1 MHLPVMLVPI
11 LLLTPAAAMAHPHG
25 HAAGDG
31 LVSGLVHP
39 LLGPDHLLAM
49 VAVGLWAAA
58 IGGRALWTLPAAF
71 LAAMTVSGLLGAG
84 GPEVALVEH
93 VIIASVI
100 VAGAA
105 VALALKLPPA
115 AAVTLVA
122 VFGAAHGWAHGVE
135 GPGGAAYAAGF
146 VLATGALHAAGIAL
160 GRLWPQALR
169 GAGAAVALGG
179 GALALM

>member
-1 MHLPVMLVPI
+1 MRLPISLFLI
-11 LLLTPAAAMAHPHG
+11 LTPAAAMAHPHG
-25 HAAGDG
+25 HADAGG
-31 LVSGLVHP
+31 LVAGLTHP

-58 IGGRALWTLPAAF
+58 IGGRAQWALPAAF
-71 LAAMTVSGLLGAG
+71 LAAMAVAGLLGAG
-84 GPEVALVEH
+84 GVEVALVEH

-100 VAGAA
+100 VLGAA
-105 VALALKLPPA
+105 VALALRFPLA
-115 AAVTLVA
+115 LSLVLVTA
-122 VFGAAHGWAHGVE
+122 FGAAHGWAHGVE
-135 GPGGAAYAAGF
+135 GPGGTAYAAGF